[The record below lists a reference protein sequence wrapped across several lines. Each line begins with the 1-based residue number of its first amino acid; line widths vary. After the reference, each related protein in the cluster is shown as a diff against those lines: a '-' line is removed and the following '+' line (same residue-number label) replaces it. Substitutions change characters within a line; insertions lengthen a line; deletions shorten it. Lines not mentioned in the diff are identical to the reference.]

1 MKPTYD
7 PHAVEAD
14 WYRRWEDAG
23 VFRPEINPDGEPY
36 CMVIPPPNVTGSL
49 HMGHAL
55 NHAFYD
61 MIVRRK
67 RMQGFAAVWVPGT
80 DHAGIATQNVVEKQ
94 LAIEGL
100 TRYDLGRERF
110 IEQVWEWKRQYGNRI
125 SEQMRKLGDSCD
137 WTRERFTMD
146 DGLSAAV
153 REVFVRLYAEDLVY
167 RGNRII
173 NWCPRCETALA
184 EIEVEYED
192 DPGELVHIT
201 YPFTDGPGGVTVAT
215 TRAETMLGDT
225 GVAVHPDDDRYAAHI
240 GRTVRLPLVGRD
252 IPIVADDA
260 VDPEFG
266 TGAVKVTPAHDPTD
280 FEIGERHG
288 LEPVVIFDRQAV
300 VTAAGGRFEGM
311 DRFSARAAV
320 KEALA
325 ADGVLGDVEERTH
338 AVGHC
343 YRCST
348 VIEPLLSLQWFVRV
362 GPLAEPAIEAVRA
375 GDSRFVPQ
383 RWENSYF
390 HWMENLRDWCI
401 SRQIWWGHRIPAW
414 YCPDGHVTVARQDPS
429 ACGDCGSTGITQD
442 EDVLDTWFSSALWP
456 FSTLGWPDT
465 TADLDR
471 FYPNAVLI
479 TGFDIIY
486 FWVARMMKMGLH
498 FLDEVPFPD
507 IVIHG
512 LVRDAEG
519 RKMSK
524 SIGNALD
531 PLDVIAEH
539 GADALRL
546 ALLQAASPGQDV
558 PLDMEWI
565 VAARKFGNKL
575 WNGIRFALGNLD
587 GRAPAAGEYP
597 DVAHPVNRWVL
608 ARLAEVVERYDRLC
622 DEYRFSDALGLL
634 YQFTWSEVFDWYVE
648 MAKPLLGDEATRAE
662 TQSTLG
668 AVLRDVLALFHP
680 AMPFIT
686 EELWE
691 SLVGEGFVATADWP
705 TPPDVSSPDHVAT
718 FMDLVTAIRR
728 FRSGHGLSPKESFE
742 VEVLDPEGVIEPWW
756 AEQLDA
762 LASAKLAPI
771 GEARGA
777 GYTRLVAG
785 PVQGFISLEGLI
797 DIEAE
802 VARIQKAISGIDGDL
817 AKADRKLANPA
828 YREKAPAEVVA
839 KEEAKAA
846 DLRARRDKLTAQL
859 AELGS

>member
-1 MKPTYD
+1 MQPTYD
-7 PHAVEAD
+7 PHAVESH
-14 WYRRWEDAG
+14 WYSRWEDAG
-23 VFRPEINPDGEPY
+23 VFKPEINPDGEPY

-67 RMQGFAAVWVPGT
+67 RMQGMAAVWIPGT

-94 LAIEGL
+94 LAVEGL
-100 TRYDLGRERF
+100 TRFDLGRERF
-110 IEQVWEWKRQYGNRI
+110 VEQVWQWKRQYGSRI
-125 SEQMRKLGDSCD
+125 TNQMRKLGDSCD

-146 DGLSAAV
+146 EGLSVAV
-153 REVFVRLYAEDLVY
+153 RETFVRLYDEDLIY

-184 EIEVEYED
+184 EIEVEFED

-201 YPFTDGPGGVTVAT
+201 YPFSDGEGGVTVAT

-225 GVAVHPDDDRYAAHI
+225 GVAVHPDDPRYKDAV
-240 GRTVRLPLVGRD
+240 GRTVTLPLVGRR
-252 IPIVADDA
+252 IPVVADDA

-280 FEIGERHG
+280 FEIGQRHG

-300 VTAAGGRFEGM
+300 VTAAGGRFEGL
-311 DRFSARAAV
+311 DRFAAREAV
-320 KEALA
+320 KAALA
-325 ADGVLGDVEERTH
+325 EEGALAGVEERSH
-338 AVGHC
+338 SVGHC
-343 YRCST
+343 YRCAT

-362 GPLAEPAIEAVRA
+362 RPLVEPAIAAVKD
-375 GDSRFVPQ
+375 GDTRFVPK

-390 HWMENLRDWCI
+390 NWMENLRDWCI

-414 YCPDGHVTVARQDPS
+414 YCDRCDHVTVARVDPTVC
-429 ACGDCGSTGITQD
+429 AGCGAGRLRQE

-456 FSTLGWPDT
+456 FTTLGWPDQT
-465 TADLDR
+465 PDLDR

-486 FWVARMMKMGLH
+486 FWVARMMKMGIHLMG
-498 FLDEVPFPD
+498 EVPFPD

-531 PLDVIAEH
+531 PLDIIAEH
-539 GADALRL
+539 GADSMRL

-558 PLDMEWI
+558 PLDIEWV

-575 WNGIRFALGNLD
+575 WNGIRFGLGSLE
-587 GRAPAAGEYP
+587 GPVPATGYP
-597 DVAHPVNRWVL
+597 DPAHPVNRWIL
-608 ARLAEVVERYDRLC
+608 SRLGEVVARYDELC

-634 YQFTWSEVFDWYVE
+634 YSFTWSEVFDWYLE
-648 MAKPLLGDEATRAE
+648 MTKPLLRAPDTAEETRR
-662 TQSTLG
+662 TLG
-668 AVLRDVLALFHP
+668 VVLRDLLALFHP
-680 AMPFIT
+680 AIPFIT
-686 EELWE
+686 EELWSE
-691 SLVGEGFVATADWP
+691 LVGEGFVATAPWP
-705 TPPDVSSPDHVAT
+705 QPPRLEASRHVDT
-718 FMDLVTAIRR
+718 LMELVTGIRR
-728 FRSGHGLSPKESFE
+728 FRSGHGLSPRTAFT
-742 VEVLDPEGVIEPWW
+742 VEVVDPAGIVEDWW
-756 AEQLDA
+756 ADQLDA
-762 LASAKLAPI
+762 LVAANLVPVAD
-771 GEARGA
+771 GRGP
-777 GYTRLVAG
+777 GFTRLVAG
-785 PVQGFISLEGLI
+785 DVQAFIALEGLI
-797 DIEAE
+797 DVEAE
-802 VARIQKAISGIDGDL
+802 VARIRKSMAGHQADL
-817 AKADRKLANPA
+817 ARAAGKLANPA

-839 KEEAKAA
+839 KDEAKAA
-846 DLRARRDKLTAQL
+846 DLEARLEKLASQL
-859 AELGS
+859 AELGY